1 MECSRFKELFSDHID
16 GTLDEQTRRM
26 LEGHLAVCE
35 HCAEELRELRACV
48 SALGSL
54 EKVQAPAD
62 FLHRVHE
69 RIHRGEPVS
78 WRQWL
83 KEKLCFPVRVKLPL
97 GAAGLVMTALL
108 VMVVYQGTRQ
118 RTGPVP
124 VPVPAQVPEPSAMK
138 PQEQLESR
146 LDDRQQLALRES
158 PAPPLSETA
167 AGSGAP
173 GSPPAL
179 ARESRPMRLT
189 LVIGH
194 DERRG
199 RAFAQKERP
208 GSEDDKPAE
217 VPRGTSTVAPERKT
231 LAPPAASQS
240 APPASPSTSGKGM
253 ISSRSKAAETPPGE
267 TGPADTRL
275 ERDDKA
281 LRSYAR
287 DKETESAV
295 GGTAPPDAQRKRET
309 TKASKGPA
317 EIRMLVQ
324 QVGGVV
330 ETARHRD
337 SSSQPESLTVRI
349 PTASLSRFLDD
360 LLRIG
365 RLRGPVEPGADV
377 SENATI
383 LVEIT
388 LE

>member
-35 HCAEELRELRACV
+35 HCAEELRELHACV
-48 SALGSL
+48 SALGSI
-54 EKVQAPAD
+54 EKIKAPAD

-69 RIHRGEPVS
+69 RIHRDEPVS

-83 KEKLCFPVRVKLPL
+83 KEKLCFPVRVRIPL

-108 VMVVYQGTRQ
+108 VMVVYHGTRQ
-118 RTGPVP
+118 RAGPVP
-124 VPVPAQVPEPSAMK
+124 VPVPAQVPAPSAMK
-138 PQEQLESR
+138 LQEELDPR
-146 LDDRQQLALRES
+146 LDDREQLALKES
-158 PAPPLSETA
+158 PALPSSETSADFGA
-167 AGSGAP
+167 AGR
-173 GSPPAL
+173 PPAL

-194 DERRG
+194 HERRG
-199 RAFAQKERP
+199 RVFAEKERP

-217 VPRGTSTVAPERKT
+217 FPRATSMATPESKT
-231 LAPPAASQS
+231 LSPPAASQPA
-240 APPASPSTSGKGM
+240 APAGPSTAGKGV
-253 ISSRSKAAETPPGE
+253 ISSRSKAAERPPGE
-267 TGPADTRL
+267 TGPVDTRL
-275 ERDDKA
+275 ERDDGA

-287 DKETESAV
+287 DKETESSA
-295 GGTAPPDAQRKRET
+295 GGTAPPDVQRKRET
-309 TKASKGPA
+309 MKASKAPG

-330 ETARHRD
+330 ETTRPKD
-337 SSSQPESLTVRI
+337 SSSQPEPLTVRI
-349 PTASLSRFLDD
+349 PAASLSRFLDE
-360 LLRIG
+360 LRRIG
-365 RLRGPVEPGADV
+365 RLRGPVETGADV
-377 SENATI
+377 SGNATI

>member
-1 MECSRFKELFSDHID
+1 
-16 GTLDEQTRRM
+16 
-26 LEGHLAVCE
+26 
-35 HCAEELRELRACV
+35 
-48 SALGSL
+48 
-54 EKVQAPAD
+54 
-62 FLHRVHE
+62 
-69 RIHRGEPVS
+69 
-78 WRQWL
+78 
-83 KEKLCFPVRVKLPL
+83 
-97 GAAGLVMTALL
+97 
-108 VMVVYQGTRQ
+108 
-118 RTGPVP
+118 
-124 VPVPAQVPEPSAMK
+124 
-138 PQEQLESR
+138 
-146 LDDRQQLALRES
+146 
-158 PAPPLSETA
+158 
-167 AGSGAP
+167 
-173 GSPPAL
+173 
-179 ARESRPMRLT
+179 
-189 LVIGH
+189 
-194 DERRG
+194 
-199 RAFAQKERP
+199 
-208 GSEDDKPAE
+208 
-217 VPRGTSTVAPERKT
+217 
-231 LAPPAASQS
+231 
-240 APPASPSTSGKGM
+240 M